1 LAIYRLGD
9 DSPAV
14 SATAYVAPN
23 ATVVGKVILAENSTV
38 WFGATLRG
46 DNETIAIGA
55 DSNVQDSAVL
65 HTDPGFP
72 MSIGPQVSIGHQA
85 MMHGCTVGEGT
96 LIGIQSIVLNG
107 AVIGKG
113 CLVGAGALIT
123 ERKVFPDG
131 TLIIGAPAKVVR
143 ELTDEERQSLLK
155 VAKNYAERG
164 AYYRNHLL
172 AITRSL
178 SE

>member
-1 LAIYRLGD
+1 LTIYKLGD
-9 DSPAV
+9 DSPLV
-14 SATAYVAPN
+14 SASAYIAPN
-23 ATVVGKVILAENSTV
+23 ATVIGKVILAENSTV
-38 WFGATLRG
+38 WFAATLRG
-46 DNETIAIGA
+46 DNETISIGA

-72 MSIGPQVSIGHQA
+72 MSIGPHVSIGHQA

-107 AVIGKG
+107 AMIGKG

-131 TLIIGAPAKVVR
+131 TLILGAPAKAIR
-143 ELTDEERQSLLK
+143 ELTDEERENLIK
-155 VAKNYAERG
+155 VAKNYAQRG
-164 AYYRNHLL
+164 AYYRTHLL
-172 AITRSL
+172 AINP
-178 SE
+178 

>member
-1 LAIYRLGD
+1 MAIYRLGD
-9 DSPAV
+9 NSPTV
-14 SATAYVAPN
+14 SATAYIAPN
-23 ATVVGKVILAENSTV
+23 ATVVGKVILAENSSV

-46 DNETIAIGA
+46 DNETISIGA
-55 DSNVQDSAVL
+55 GSNVQDSAVL

-107 AVIGKG
+107 AVIGQC

-143 ELTDEERQSLLK
+143 ELTDEERQNLLN
-155 VAKNYAERG
+155 VAKNYAQRG
-164 AYYRNHLL
+164 AYYRNHLA
-172 AITRSL
+172 AIK
-178 SE
+178 